1 MMNEDDLGDFI
12 VVRVSNE
19 YDGNDHDSAG
29 EAVFIVH
36 IQALLSLPTPCCCSD
51 RSVIFVSVCVVLAL
65 TVCFCVVCYL
75 LSQLTNTK
83 QDLTA
88 TSNEQLPV

>member
-36 IQALLSLPTPCCCSD
+36 IQALLSLLTPSS
-51 RSVIFVSVCVVLAL
+51 SVP
-65 TVCFCVVCYL
+65 L
-75 LSQLTNTK
+75 LL
-83 QDLTA
+83 
-88 TSNEQLPV
+88 